1 MNYEH
6 LTGCAPKFSD
16 TVIGMIAKA
25 ILNDSVPSRTFIFEL
40 DKFSFFQDNVQG
52 WLVRDIQ
59 KIIDWCLSIGYE
71 AKFSYYQ
78 KPMIAEQ
85 TSTDC
90 EIPTFML
97 TNPSIKIEIT
107 KQK

>member
-6 LTGCAPKFSD
+6 ITGSTVNFSD
-16 TVIGMIAKA
+16 AVTGIIAKA
-25 ILNDSVPSRTFIFEL
+25 ILNDNVPSRTFIFEL
-40 DKFSFFQDNVQG
+40 DKFCFFQDNVQG